1 MLFHYV
7 SCAKWKVTLLRHHT
21 FIANGGKLYED
32 EYAAKKPSDT
42 HSSAQLS
49 NEQHNSAIF
58 STNPENELIGN
69 GSLNL

>member
-7 SCAKWKVTLLRHHT
+7 SCAKWKVTLLRHRT
-21 FIANGGKLYED
+21 FIANRGKLYED
-32 EYAAKKPSDT
+32 EYAKKPSDT

-49 NEQHNSAIF
+49 NEQHNSSKF

-69 GSLNL
+69 GSLHL